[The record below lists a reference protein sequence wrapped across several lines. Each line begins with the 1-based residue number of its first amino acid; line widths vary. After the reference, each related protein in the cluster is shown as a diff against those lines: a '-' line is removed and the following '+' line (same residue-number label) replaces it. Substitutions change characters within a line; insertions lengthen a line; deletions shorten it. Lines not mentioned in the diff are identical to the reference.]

1 MDNIKLED
9 HLVEDLNKLNA
20 HILNSYQID
29 QNISLADIKRGL
41 RNSDGTG
48 VLAGITGVGSVQGP
62 SLPKPANSRACST
75 RFAAR

>member
-29 QNISLADIKRGL
+29 QNISLADK
-41 RNSDGTG
+41 
-48 VLAGITGVGSVQGP
+48 
-62 SLPKPANSRACST
+62 
-75 RFAAR
+75 